1 MATPVQECNSRPAG
15 PAICIAAPFPA
26 RPYRGRLR
34 PPLPHLSSMPSS
46 SEKPSKPPSLW
57 RLGGLHPWDL
67 LKSIVREIGHEDLFG
82 AASNLAFNWLL
93 ALFPMLIFLFAI
105 FGIFASRFTEL
116 EDSLFSFTAGLLP
129 YDAYRL
135 LAQVADE
142 VTTHTSRTKAAFG
155 IAAALW
161 FASGGMSALIS
172 TLNVAARVRET
183 RSWLRV
189 RAISLALT
197 VTISILLCAA
207 LFIVTLGDEFVRWFT
222 LRFHSTSPLWIAWKD
237 LEWPAAA
244 LFVALAFTLIDHF
257 GPDVK
262 DRNWRLLT
270 PGTVFGVV
278 LWLAACLG
286 FRAYLHFYNAYTT
299 TYGSLAA
306 FMVLLVWLYA
316 TAFAFLIGGA
326 INAEIGRAITGLPA
340 SPSLSSLPE

>member
-1 MATPVQECNSRPAG
+1 MTSPSATP
-15 PAICIAAPFPA
+15 
-26 RPYRGRLR
+26 Y
-34 PPLPHLSSMPSS
+34 
-46 SEKPSKPPSLW
+46 KPPSLW
-57 RLGGLHPWDL
+57 RLGGLHPGDL
-67 LKSIVREIGHEDLFG
+67 AKSIVREIGHEDLFG
-82 AASNLAFNWLL
+82 AASHLAFNWLL

-105 FGIFASRFTEL
+105 FGIFASHFTQL
-116 EDSLFSFTAGLLP
+116 EDSLLSFTAGFLP
-129 YDAYRL
+129 DDAYRL

-142 VTTHTSRTKAAFG
+142 VTAHTSGAKAAFG

-172 TLNVAARVRET
+172 TLNVAARVRES
-183 RSWLRV
+183 RSWWKV

-197 VTISILLCAA
+197 LSISILLSVA
-207 LFIVTLGDEFVRWFT
+207 LFVVTLGDEFVRWFT
-222 LRFHSTSPLWIAWKD
+222 LRFHSTSPLCSAWKD
-237 LEWPAAA
+237 LEWPAAV

-257 GPDVK
+257 GPDVQA
-262 DRNWRLLT
+262 RSWRLLT
-270 PGTVFGVV
+270 PGTVCGVA

-340 SPSLSSLPE
+340 PPSLSSLPE